1 MSVAE
6 KGEALTA
13 SLAKLAKRYGLG
25 EVRGRGLLQA
35 LALGKPLAL
44 EVAAKAFEA
53 GLLLNA
59 PRPDSLR
66 FMPSLTLTQGDIEQ
80 MALILDDILGN
91 LMGSA

>member
-1 MSVAE
+1 
-6 KGEALTA
+6 
-13 SLAKLAKRYGLG
+13 
-25 EVRGRGLLQA
+25 VRGRGLLLA